1 MAISRKRFVRMMS
14 VLPAFLFRTFR
25 FFPALAEPFRRVRP
39 GDAAWPSPTEW
50 ESLNQNVGGR
60 LVALQSL
67 FNPTDESTA
76 DDLFHKVKNPFFNS
90 DHPELTQTLGWAD
103 AWRSEPSV
111 FAVVAES
118 TADVVAAVLFASKHR
133 LRLVVKGTGHSYLG
147 TSNARDSLLVWTHR
161 MQKVEVQDNF
171 TAKGCS
177 NSSPQQAVDLG
188 AGVYWLQAYQEVTGK
203 RARYVQ
209 GGGCTTVGV
218 AGFIQGGGFGSFSKY
233 YGLGAAGL
241 LEAEVVTAD
250 GRVLHANAC
259 QHPDLFWAL
268 KGGGGGT
275 FGIVTKL
282 TLRTRE
288 LPETF
293 GVVYGEIQAL
303 TDRAYRILIGK
314 LIDQYAENLFNEN
327 WGEQMIFNPSRKVN
341 ITMLFHGLSQDVAQN
356 AWSLFQQWVVDN
368 PADYHFITPLTVLV
382 LPARSFWNANFLEQ
396 HAPGLI
402 ALDIRPGSDHEKF
415 FYANNR
421 GECGQFLHGYDS
433 AWLPRQLLEKT
444 ERHRLADALYAS
456 SMIWTTGIHF
466 NKGLA
471 GSRPEEIAAAR
482 DCAMNPAVIDAFA
495 LAIIAGGGDP
505 VYTGV
510 SGHEPDLKEASS
522 AASKIRQAM
531 TTLRAGIPTTG
542 SYLNESDYFDDNWR
556 QSYWGKNYN
565 RLAAVKKQYDPEGLF
580 FVHHGVGSEFW
591 SKDGFERIN

>member
-60 LVALQSL
+60 LIALQSL

-218 AGFIQGGGFGSFSKY
+218 AGFIQGGGFGSF
-233 YGLGAAGL
+233 
-241 LEAEVVTAD
+241 
-250 GRVLHANAC
+250 
-259 QHPDLFWAL
+259 
-268 KGGGGGT
+268 
-275 FGIVTKL
+275 
-282 TLRTRE
+282 
-288 LPETF
+288 
-293 GVVYGEIQAL
+293 
-303 TDRAYRILIGK
+303 
-314 LIDQYAENLFNEN
+314 
-327 WGEQMIFNPSRKVN
+327 
-341 ITMLFHGLSQDVAQN
+341 
-356 AWSLFQQWVVDN
+356 
-368 PADYHFITPLTVLV
+368 
-382 LPARSFWNANFLEQ
+382 
-396 HAPGLI
+396 
-402 ALDIRPGSDHEKF
+402 
-415 FYANNR
+415 
-421 GECGQFLHGYDS
+421 
-433 AWLPRQLLEKT
+433 
-444 ERHRLADALYAS
+444 
-456 SMIWTTGIHF
+456 
-466 NKGLA
+466 
-471 GSRPEEIAAAR
+471 
-482 DCAMNPAVIDAFA
+482 
-495 LAIIAGGGDP
+495 
-505 VYTGV
+505 
-510 SGHEPDLKEASS
+510 
-522 AASKIRQAM
+522 
-531 TTLRAGIPTTG
+531 
-542 SYLNESDYFDDNWR
+542 
-556 QSYWGKNYN
+556 
-565 RLAAVKKQYDPEGLF
+565 
-580 FVHHGVGSEFW
+580 
-591 SKDGFERIN
+591 

>member
-1 MAISRKRFVRMMS
+1 MGITIIKKPSRGKGEQKVFYTLSWGRGPGERE
-14 VLPAFLFRTFR
+14 ATGIYTFAKPKNQTQR
-25 FFPALAEPFRRVRP
+25 NHNLQALAVLEKKHSQMVLDKQSISVGSVPPHRFK
-39 GDAAWPSPTEW
+39 
-50 ESLNQNVGGR
+50 LNFLEYYSEFVDNNKQ
-60 LVALQSL
+60 
-67 FNPTDESTA
+67 FNNRHIE
-76 DDLFHKVKNPFFNS
+76 
-90 DHPELTQTLGWAD
+90 
-103 AWRSEPSV
+103 
-111 FAVVAES
+111 
-118 TADVVAAVLFASKHR
+118 
-133 LRLVVKGTGHSYLG
+133 
-147 TSNARDSLLVWTHR
+147 
-161 MQKVEVQDNF
+161 
-171 TAKGCS
+171 
-177 NSSPQQAVDLG
+177 
-188 AGVYWLQAYQEVTGK
+188 
-203 RARYVQ
+203 
-209 GGGCTTVGV
+209 
-218 AGFIQGGGFGSFSKY
+218 GSFSKY

-293 GVVYGEIQAL
+293 GVVYGEIQASN
-303 TDRAYRILIGK
+303 DMAYRILIRK

-356 AWSLFQQWVVDN
+356 AWSSFKQWVVDK
-368 PADYHFITPLTVLV
+368 PGDYRFITPLTVLV
-382 LPARSFWNANFLEQ
+382 LPARLFWNATFLEE

-402 ALDIRPGSDHEKF
+402 ALDNRPGSGHEKF

-433 AWLPRQLLEKT
+433 AWLPKQLLEKA
-444 ERHRLADALYAS
+444 ERPRLTDTLYAS

-482 DCAMNPAVIDAFA
+482 DCAMNPAVTDAFA
-495 LAIIAGGGDP
+495 LAIIAGGGEP
-505 VYTGV
+505 AYAGV
-510 SGHEPDLKEASS
+510 SGHEPDVKEASS
-522 AASKIRQAM
+522 AALKIRQAM
-531 TTLRAGIPTTG
+531 TTLRAGIQTTG
-542 SYLNESDYFDDNWR
+542 SYLNESDYFNDNWR
-556 QSYWGKNYN
+556 QSYWGENYN

-580 FVHHGVGSEFW
+580 FVHHGVGSEYW
-591 SKDGFERIN
+591 SKDGFERIS